1 MDQQLIRDLTKFV
14 SKCLLKEKE
23 YEDEV
28 ELNTKNG
35 KRWAIQP
42 QVMEHLKAEARK
54 LDLWN
59 LFIHK
64 KYSQQLQTLG
74 ISQKYTLT
82 HEQYAQVCEIIGRSF
97 LAPEATNTNAPDSG
111 NIEVLLKYASDSQKQ
126 QYLVPLLRGEIRSAF
141 AMTEPQVASSDALN
155 IACTLSRKSSD
166 GGNQMVL
173 NGRKWWISNGG
184 HPNLRVLL
192 VLCLD
197 QTITGGAARHRRH
210 TIVLIPKDAPG
221 IRFIRPMCVF
231 GHDDAVEGHWEIEF
245 DNVPVRQED
254 VIYKQGAGFEIIQ
267 SRLGGGRIHHCMRAI
282 GMAERAMEAMIL
294 RANERVAFG
303 KKLIENAVVI
313 HQIAQCRIQINQARL
328 SVLHAASL
336 LDQNDLKQVYVHVGI
351 IKASVP
357 QILCNV
363 IDQAIQIHGGMGL
376 SQDTFLAR
384 AYVLARSL
392 RIADGPDDVH
402 LNQVG
407 RTEIKRTL
415 LRLQQSKL

>member
-14 SKCLLKEKE
+14 SKCLQKEKE

-28 ELNTKNG
+28 EQNTKNG
-35 KRWAIQP
+35 KRWVIQP
-42 QVMEHLKAEARK
+42 KVMEHLKTEART
-54 LDLWN
+54 LGLWN

-64 KYSQQLQTLG
+64 KYSQQLQRLG

-155 IACTLSRKSSD
+155 ISCALSRKLSD
-166 GGNQMVL
+166 DGDQMVL

-197 QTITGGAARHRRH
+197 QTISSGAARHRRH

-221 IRFIRPMCVF
+221 VRFIRPMFVF

-245 DNVPVRQED
+245 DNVPVMQED
-254 VIYKQGAGFEIIQ
+254 VIQKQGAGFEIIQ

-282 GMAERAMEAMIL
+282 GMAERALEAMIL

-357 QILCNV
+357 LILCNV
-363 IDQAIQIHGGMGL
+363 IDQAIQIYGGMGL